1 MKHTLSLISIVRFI
15 CALAFSTPL
24 SNIIYTSFINHH
36 IFLLFP
42 LLSVILGFESLQ
54 NDSFTCVRPS
64 VRLSIIRFSDLVS
77 LIYFIDL
84 FDIVSCCLSRF
95 FLPSF
100 FSPLLDNNGYFYRIL
115 NSLRWSRLAL
125 CDFWYPIFSI
135 HFSISNFRWFI
146 DWT

>member
-42 LLSVILGFESLQ
+42 LLSVILGVESLQ

-64 VRLSIIRFSDLVS
+64 VRLSIIRLVDLVS

-100 FSPLLDNNGYFYRIL
+100 FLLYLIITVTFTVYWIH
-115 NSLRWSRLAL
+115 
-125 CDFWYPIFSI
+125 CDDQYWRYAIFGIQFSASIFWYPIFDDS
-135 HFSISNFRWFI
+135 
-146 DWT
+146 

>member
-42 LLSVILGFESLQ
+42 LLSVILGNESLQ

-64 VRLSIIRFSDLVS
+64 VRLSIIRFVDLVS

-100 FSPLLDNNGYFYRIL
+100 FLLYLIITVTFTVYWIH
-115 NSLRWSRLAL
+115 
-125 CDFWYPIFSI
+125 CDDQYWRYTIFGIQFSASIFRYPIFDDS
-135 HFSISNFRWFI
+135 
-146 DWT
+146 

>member
-42 LLSVILGFESLQ
+42 LLSVILGIESLQ

-64 VRLSIIRFSDLVS
+64 VRLSIIRFVDLVS

-95 FLPSF
+95 FSSF
-100 FSPLLDNNGYFYRIL
+100 IFFLF
-115 NSLRWSRLAL
+115 L
-125 CDFWYPIFSI
+125 CLVITVTFTVYWIHCDDQDWRYPIFGIQFSASI
-135 HFSISNFRWFI
+135 FRYPIF
-146 DWT
+146 DDS

>member
-42 LLSVILGFESLQ
+42 LLSVILGVESLQ

-64 VRLSIIRFSDLVS
+64 VRLSIIRFVDLVS

-100 FSPLLDNNGYFYRIL
+100 FLLYLIITVTFTVYWIH
-115 NSLRWSRLAL
+115 
-125 CDFWYPIFSI
+125 CDDQYWRYAIFGIQFSASIFRYPIFDDS
-135 HFSISNFRWFI
+135 
-146 DWT
+146 